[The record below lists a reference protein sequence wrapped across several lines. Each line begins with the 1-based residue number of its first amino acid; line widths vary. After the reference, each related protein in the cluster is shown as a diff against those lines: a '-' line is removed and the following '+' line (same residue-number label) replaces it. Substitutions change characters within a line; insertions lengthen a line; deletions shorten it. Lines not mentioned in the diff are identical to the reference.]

1 MSIVASRITSTGT
14 LFISGEFDEVTTS
27 TLRITTTTQYAAY
40 FDEVTYS
47 STSPAIKNLLTNT
60 EQFELWANS
69 LNIVTTN
76 ATTAPNGKLTADRIQ
91 ANNSGYTALLNINT
105 VGGASYTFSLYVKS
119 VSGTSGTWAVNYY
132 NDAHNRSTVPITG
145 EWTRQY
151 ITFTGT
157 GGLVNVYAADNRSLL
172 ASITDA
178 YVWGAQ
184 LERGTEPTI
193 YQGIAAANTLVNPG
207 FAKRESSDGTIY
219 LTGSF
224 DEVTGMIVT
233 NELAG
238 YWDAGKLESYVP
250 GNTKLTDLSGST
262 KDGSPTGPV
271 TYSPSNGGYLS
282 FSGASFYDCPLGFTY
297 STTPLVDRTIA
308 AWYRC
313 TSASA
318 QLQGIIVIFNGND
331 NTQFEINLTAAGT
344 AISVATNQGSGTAGV
359 AVSLNTWYYVV
370 GTESHSGGI
379 RTLRLYLNG
388 SLVATR
394 SDSLAAYSFTADRVR
409 LGCQKS
415 GFPRTLLGD
424 ISNAQF
430 YTKAL
435 SAEEV
440 ANNFEALRDRFGI

>member
-27 TLRITTTTQYAAY
+27 TLRITTTTQYAAH
-40 FDEVTYS
+40 FDEVSMYGS
-47 STSPAIKNLLTNT
+47 SI
-60 EQFELWANS
+60 
-69 LNIVTTN
+69 
-76 ATTAPNGKLTADRIQ
+76 
-91 ANNSGYTALLNINT
+91 
-105 VGGASYTFSLYVKS
+105 
-119 VSGTSGTWAVNYY
+119 
-132 NDAHNRSTVPITG
+132 
-145 EWTRQY
+145 
-151 ITFTGT
+151 
-157 GGLVNVYAADNRSLL
+157 
-172 ASITDA
+172 
-178 YVWGAQ
+178 
-184 LERGTEPTI
+184 
-193 YQGIAAANTLVNPG
+193 
-207 FAKRESSDGTIY
+207 AKRETNTGT
-219 LTGSF
+219 LLVSNGF

-271 TYSPSNGGYLS
+271 TYSPSNGGYFS
-282 FSGASFYDCPLGFTY
+282 FSGAAFYDCPLGFTY

-313 TSASA
+313 TAVST
-318 QLQGIIVIFNGND
+318 QLQGIIVIFGGEST
-331 NTQFEINLTAAGT
+331 NTQFEIRLNGDGT
-344 AISVATNQGSGTAGV
+344 SIIVQNNQTTGTSGV
-359 AVSLNTWYYVV
+359 AVLRNTWYYVA

-379 RTLRLYLNG
+379 TTLRLYLNG
-388 SLVATR
+388 SLASTISY
-394 SDSLAAYSFTADRVR
+394 SDVPYSFTADRVR